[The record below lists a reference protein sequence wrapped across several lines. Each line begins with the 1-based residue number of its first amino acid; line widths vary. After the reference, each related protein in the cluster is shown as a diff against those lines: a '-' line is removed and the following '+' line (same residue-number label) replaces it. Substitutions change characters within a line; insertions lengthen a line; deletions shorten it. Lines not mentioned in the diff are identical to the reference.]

1 MYCSLADIIGDI
13 CMGFNPG
20 QVYGFFA
27 GEPVMSGSGAKYR
40 YFYTEGIKKA
50 LQKGFKPARL
60 GCFYRE
66 GGRGTTAILGAL
78 GRGFSCCLASG
89 LDYED
94 VIRMARSGFWK
105 DKEIVIGYHDLSL
118 ERGTWPPVPAT
129 PRPRQDFYP
138 GVVNLGIGKG
148 KKTLRLW

>member
-60 GCFYRE
+60 GCFWPGNHSHT
-66 GGRGTTAILGAL
+66 GG
-78 GRGFSCCLASG
+78 S
-89 LDYED
+89 
-94 VIRMARSGFWK
+94 RSRVFP
-105 DKEIVIGYHDLSL
+105 L
-118 ERGTWPPVPAT
+118 
-129 PRPRQDFYP
+129 P
-138 GVVNLGIGKG
+138 G
-148 KKTLRLW
+148 